1 VNKSS
6 LDQELDF
13 ILGFQ
18 GTVLC
23 HIESVLV
30 EQEYLGAIVQEGE
43 VLPLPVCTRQDFVD
57 MVASPL
63 TADTLWV
70 EYEECFGFFKY
81 SLIRDGVTVW
91 CKRPSEH
98 VGLYYETIKDLL
110 QVCLY
115 GFPTF
120 EAV

>member
-1 VNKSS
+1 MDKSL
-6 LDQELDF
+6 LDRELDF

-23 HIESVLV
+23 NIVSVLV

-57 MVASPL
+57 MVVSPL

-70 EYEECFGFFKY
+70 EYDEHFGKFKY
-81 SLIRDGVTVW
+81 SLIREGVTVW
-91 CKRPSEH
+91 CKRPTEH
-98 VGLYYETIKDLL
+98 VGLYYETLKDLL

-115 GFPTF
+115 GFPSI
-120 EAV
+120 EAM